1 MKIHGMTHG
10 EVTEGKEIDGFDFAV
25 FSLCGKGEMGR
36 KVLAQ
41 AVMAWRRLI
50 EKHPRG
56 IIIHVAGYDDDPR
69 ELWQIGEVREFV
81 QKFCAKT
88 KAHEHEALA
97 PDSRAVLLGCGAD
110 PWRPVTVNVVS
121 AEKAMDDFMEWLKDR

>member
-41 AVMAWRRLI
+41 ALTALNEGPGFVIIDRLPLEYLSPETAI
-50 EKHPRG
+50 K
-56 IIIHVAGYDDDPR
+56 IYW
-69 ELWQIGEVREFV
+69 L
-81 QKFCAKT
+81 
-88 KAHEHEALA
+88 LA
-97 PDSRAVLLGCGAD
+97 CMIA
-110 PWRPVTVNVVS
+110 RPV
-121 AEKAMDDFMEWLKDR
+121 AQ